1 MNNSQQNK
9 VLLSEVKKVLD
20 EQEGQLGFPIQSKL
34 TQARFHAIDRGFLNR
49 SQSVY
54 NRQFAQNKLGF
65 ASLAMTLIVSLG
77 LFTSYNSISTPS
89 VEAETL
95 HISSPVSPQDLDKLR
110 TAESSEDTKE
120 EIDIYDWL
128 YEQYG

>member
-9 VLLSEVKKVLD
+9 VLLSEVKKSLD
-20 EQEGQLGFPIQSKL
+20 EEESQLGFPIQSKL
-34 TQARFHAIDRGFLNR
+34 TQARFHAIDHGFLNR

-65 ASLAMTLIVSLG
+65 ASLAMTVIVTLG
-77 LFTSYNSISTPS
+77 LFTSYNSISTPTFK
-89 VEAETL
+89 AETL
-95 HISSPVSPQDLDKLR
+95 QVSSPVVPQDLDELR

-120 EIDIYDWL
+120 EVDIYDWL